1 MVFPSVLPHWLV
13 VTLLLTVG
21 TALLLAFA
29 YLLLR
34 IGDALVS
41 RSVGWLLRLPAVLLM
56 ALVISV
62 ALYSLWSVLGKLD
75 DPVAIITTVIAYVG
89 GVVLVL
95 NWFGGI
101 FAPTVR
107 QGHFDQAM
115 DDQTKTITDAMDD
128 QTKTIVDA
136 MDGQTKTIVDAMDGQ
151 TKTIADAMDGQT
163 KTIVDAIDRLAEVG
177 RERDE
182 RMLSVLS
189 EVLEELRVRR
199 TGNDVGDAA

>member
-1 MVFPSVLPHWLV
+1 MVFPSVLPHWLA

-41 RSVGWLLRLPAVLLM
+41 RSFGWLWRLLAVLLM
-56 ALVISV
+56 ASVLPV
-62 ALYSLWSVLGKLD
+62 ALYSLWRVLGKLD
-75 DPVAIITTVIAYVG
+75 DPLTIITTVIAYVG

-136 MDGQTKTIVDAMDGQ
+136 MDGQTKTIVDA
-151 TKTIADAMDGQT
+151 
-163 KTIVDAIDRLAEVG
+163 IDRLAEVG
-177 RERDE
+177 RDGDE

-189 EVLEELRVRR
+189 EFLEELRVRH